1 MYHNSAQ
8 SYGRP
13 ASHIGVRQHL
23 VRRDSW
29 ELPGGVLLWKAVG
42 RVAAVVGLVVIL
54 ISIAMGGYL
63 RSLEGKTRVVEN
75 NRHDLMDSNISLRA
89 ERAVLQAP
97 DRVRYEAGKLL
108 SLHVPASGQVNVYN
122 RHKGRF
128 KRL

>member
-8 SYGRP
+8 SYVRP
-13 ASHIGVRQHL
+13 ASHIGVRQHF
-23 VRRDSW
+23 VRRDGW

-42 RVAAVVGLVVIL
+42 KVAAVVGLVVVL
-54 ISIAMGGYL
+54 LSSVMGGYL
-63 RSLEGKTRVVEN
+63 QSLERKARIVEN
-75 NRHDLMDSNISLRA
+75 SRHELMDTNISLRA

-97 DRVRYEAGKLL
+97 DRIKLEAGKLL
-108 SLHVPASGQVNVYN
+108 SLHVPADGQVNVYN